1 MTTNA
6 GPDSSQQLRQQ
17 QMHAA
22 LCRDACSR
30 PCWQLLGVCDHVPHT
45 VCTICMRRAD
55 AVECIGLYA
64 VVAAG
69 SNPGLLTGAVALL
82 GPLLAAEGS
91 ELVRTAAVRA
101 LADIALLYGP
111 AAVDAVLRRP
121 AAGGPAARA
130 AAGEEAR
137 DGSSGGSSNSSC
149 KGLLELLIDQGQALL
164 SEAQAAGSGSKPGRR
179 VGRWAAGVLWS
190 VKCL

>member
-1 MTTNA
+1 
-6 GPDSSQQLRQQ
+6 
-17 QMHAA
+17 
-22 LCRDACSR
+22 
-30 PCWQLLGVCDHVPHT
+30 
-45 VCTICMRRAD
+45 MRRAE

-121 AAGGPAARA
+121 AAGGPAAGA
-130 AAGEEAR
+130 AGDAAGEEAR
-137 DGSSGGSSNSSC
+137 DGSSGGSNNSSC

-164 SEAQAAGSGSKPGRR
+164 SEAQAAGSGSKPVRR
-179 VGRWAAGVLWS
+179 AGRWAAGVLWEWK
-190 VKCL
+190 VCIAGL

>member
-1 MTTNA
+1 M
-6 GPDSSQQLRQQ
+6 
-17 QMHAA
+17 
-22 LCRDACSR
+22 
-30 PCWQLLGVCDHVPHT
+30 CDYVPRT
-45 VCTICMRRAD
+45 VCTFFCMRRAE

-64 VVAAG
+64 VVVAG

-82 GPLLAAEGS
+82 GPLLTAEGS

-121 AAGGPAARA
+121 AVGGAAAAGAAAGAGSGSAAGG
-130 AAGEEAR
+130 AAGEEAG
-137 DGSSGGSSNSSC
+137 DGSSGSGGSNNSSC

-164 SEAQAAGSGSKPGRR
+164 SEAQAAGSSSKPVRR
-179 VGRWAAGVLWS
+179 AGRWAAGLLWGCE
-190 VKCL
+190 VCVAGL